1 MLTRKVSTRDAF
13 NALCNR
19 VDEARELAKLMLPTD
34 SDARQAN
41 DRERV
46 IHMLDEM
53 AALLRIVSVL
63 LFEDQR
69 YRLTPP
75 MSDLES

>member
-1 MLTRKVSTRDAF
+1 MLAQLTEQ
-13 NALCNR
+13 L
-19 VDEARELAKLMLPTD
+19 LKLMLPTD